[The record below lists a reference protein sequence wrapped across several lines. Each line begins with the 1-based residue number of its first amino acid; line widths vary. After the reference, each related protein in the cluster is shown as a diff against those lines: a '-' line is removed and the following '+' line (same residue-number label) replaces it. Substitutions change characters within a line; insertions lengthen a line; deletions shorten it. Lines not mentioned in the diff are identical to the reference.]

1 MKKLDLYKLRDALEH
16 ALFLIYQE
24 EPEPEAFNW
33 WDKDPVI
40 CEINGY
46 RWHLGPEADNKLNW
60 DDAKNWCE
68 SVGGELPPREVFL
81 MAYLN
86 EGIRPLFKPE
96 WYWSSTELDETL
108 AFLQAFYDD
117 GQDNNFFK
125 TDTNYVRAV
134 KRVKI

>member
-1 MKKLDLYKLRDALEH
+1 
-16 ALFLIYQE
+16 
-24 EPEPEAFNW
+24 
-33 WDKDPVI
+33 
-40 CEINGY
+40 
-46 RWHLGPEADNKLNW
+46 
-60 DDAKNWCE
+60 
-68 SVGGELPPREVFL
+68 